1 MSWQIPF
8 DVSYHFD
15 EHLRDIPNNYDD
27 MRLAVNWLLC
37 EMENSPDVSLQ
48 QQLMGLIGVY
58 SRMLGDLNTAHD
70 YLQQALL
77 LSEQLDDERSKTV
90 TRIRL
95 AHVYQWQKQYT
106 MCDRLFAE
114 EIHRCQ
120 TQPILKP
127 YLDFAYQHAGKSK
140 YDQGD
145 YQTAYQYFLQALAI
159 RQQKGNTELINS
171 THLALE
177 KTRYQIELQTS
188 YSKQSY

>member
-15 EHLRDIPNNYDD
+15 EHLRDVPNNCEE
-27 MRLAVNWLLC
+27 MRLAVNWLISQQ
-37 EMENSPDVSLQ
+37 ENSQDILKK
-48 QQLMGLIGVY
+48 QQLSGLIGVY
-58 SRMLGDLNTAHD
+58 SRMLGDLNTALD
-70 YLQQALL
+70 YLQQSLA
-77 LSEQLDDERSKTV
+77 LSEQLQDECSKTV

-106 MCDRLFAE
+106 LCDRLLTA

-140 YDQGD
+140 YEQGD

-159 RQQKGNTELINS
+159 RKQKGNIELLNS

-177 KTRYQIELQTS
+177 KTREQIELKTG
-188 YSKQSY
+188 YSKQLC